1 MSGYRQSAQCVNL
14 FVMLALA
21 IGGAG
26 CASPALRED
35 VEPLQATYAW
45 PPATSG
51 LLADL
56 AGTVVAQADPE
67 HSGFLL
73 LDPSYESL
81 LWRLA
86 LIDSAVSSVD
96 IVTYLWYPDHS
107 GKLLLERAVHAAERG
122 VRVRL
127 VIDDLL
133 TIGQE
138 AFMAD
143 LEAHPNIEMR
153 LFNPWKKRGI
163 ASRAG
168 AMIAQMERLNVRL
181 HNKLLIADGHAA
193 ILGGR
198 NIGDHYFGLGE
209 DFNFHDL
216 DVLGVGP
223 VAQQA
228 NELFDHFWNSEMV
241 ASARNL
247 STETEPD
254 RAQAGWERLQANARE
269 APELEQFPRAVKD
282 WAAELKAL
290 PGQLHLGESLFVY
303 DRIDGTKVEQ
313 SMFAGLFGFLD
324 MAQDELLITNA
335 YVVPGE
341 PGIECLRS
349 LSDRGVDVR
358 ILTNSLSSH
367 DVPVVNA
374 HYEKWRADLLEAGV
388 DLYEFRADPAMA
400 ELVNVPPVEGKFI
413 SLHSKAVVIDTRYV
427 FIGSMNF
434 DPRSAAINTEM
445 GVIVDSPSLAAELR
459 AVMLRDMEGT
469 NAWRLSLDE
478 GGKVLWTNSEE
489 TVSKQPS
496 RGFMQNVMNV
506 IFKVVP
512 KEQS

>member
-1 MSGYRQSAQCVNL
+1 MRRQKFSGSMKIVAL
-14 FVMLALA
+14 LAFTL
-21 IGGAG
+21 GAVG
-26 CASPALRED
+26 CASPGLQDD
-35 VEPLQATYAW
+35 VEPPQPTYAL

-51 LLADL
+51 QLAEL
-56 AGTVVAQADPE
+56 AGTVTARADSE
-67 HSGFLL
+67 HSGFML

-122 VRVRL
+122 VHVRL

-153 LFNPWKKRGI
+153 LFNPWKKRGVM
-163 ASRAG
+163 SRVG

-181 HNKLLIADGHAA
+181 HDKLLIADGHAA

-198 NIGDHYFGLGE
+198 NIGDHYFGLGH

-223 VAQQA
+223 IAQQA
-228 NELFDHFWNSEMV
+228 NEMFDHFWNSELV
-241 ASARNL
+241 VSARNL
-247 STETEPD
+247 TTETDPD
-254 RAQAGWERLQANARE
+254 RAEESWENLQANARE
-269 APELEQFPRAVKD
+269 APELEAFPRAVKD
-282 WAAELKAL
+282 WAAELQAL
-290 PGQLHLGESLFVY
+290 REQLHVGESLIVY
-303 DRIDGTKVEQ
+303 DRIEGATVEQ
-313 SMFAGLFGFLD
+313 AMFAGLFSFLD
-324 MAQDELLITNA
+324 RAEQELLITNA

-341 PGIECLRS
+341 PGIEFLQS
-349 LSDRGVDVR
+349 LSDRGVDVK
-358 ILTNSLSSH
+358 ILTNSLASH

-374 HYEKWRADLLEAGV
+374 HYEKWRDDLIEAGV
-388 DLYEFRADPAMA
+388 DLYEFRADPAVA
-400 ELVNVPPVEGKFI
+400 ELVDVPPAQAKFTG
-413 SLHSKAVVIDTRYV
+413 LHSKAVVIDTRYV

-445 GVIVDSPSLAAELR
+445 GVIVDSPDLAAELR
-459 AVMLRDMEGT
+459 AVMLRDMEGV
-469 NAWRLSLDE
+469 NAWRLTLDE
-478 GGKVLWTNSEE
+478 KGAVIWTNSEE
-489 TVSKQPS
+489 TRNKQPS
-496 RGFMQNVMNV
+496 RGFMQNIMNV

>member
-1 MSGYRQSAQCVNL
+1 MIRYKQFSGCIKLLVL
-14 FVMLALA
+14 LALSL
-21 IGGAG
+21 GMTG
-26 CASPALRED
+26 CSSPGLRD
-35 VEPLQATYAW
+35 DIEPLQPTYAL

-56 AGTVVAQADPE
+56 AGTVVAQAEPE
-67 HSGFLL
+67 HSGFML

-122 VRVRL
+122 VQVRL

-163 ASRAG
+163 ASRAA

-247 STETEPD
+247 STETDPD

-269 APELEQFPRAVKD
+269 APELEGFPRAVRD
-282 WAAELKAL
+282 WSDQIRAL
-290 PGQLHLGESLFVY
+290 PVQLHLGESMIVY
-303 DRIDGTKVEQ
+303 DRLEGAAIEQ
-313 SMFAGLFGFLD
+313 AMFAGLFSFLD
-324 MAQDELLITNA
+324 MANEELLITNA

-341 PGIECLRS
+341 PGIEFLRS

-367 DVPVVNA
+367 DVPIVNA
-374 HYEKWRADLLEAGV
+374 HYEKWRDDLLEAGV
-388 DLYEFRADPAMA
+388 DLYEFRADPAIA
-400 ELVNVPPVEGKFI
+400 ELVNVPPVEGKFVG
-413 SLHSKAVVIDTRYV
+413 LHSKAVVIDARYV

-445 GVIVDSPSLAAELR
+445 GVIVDSPALAAELR

-478 GGKVLWTNSEE
+478 DGKVLWTNNEE
-489 TVSKQPS
+489 TVRKQPS
-496 RGFMQNVMNV
+496 RGFSQNIMNV

>member
-1 MSGYRQSAQCVNL
+1 MNSYRQFSWCISLCV
-14 FVMLALA
+14 VLALA
-21 IGGAG
+21 GGGAG
-26 CASPALRED
+26 CSSPTLRDD
-35 VEPLQATYAW
+35 VEPLQPTYAL
-45 PPATSG
+45 PPTTSG
-51 LLADL
+51 SLAEL
-56 AGTVVAQADPE
+56 AREVASGAEPE
-67 HSGFLL
+67 HSGFML
-73 LDPSYESL
+73 LDPSYDSL

-96 IVTYLWYPDHS
+96 IVTYLWYPDHT
-107 GKLLLERAVHAAERG
+107 GNLLLERAVHAAERG

-163 ASRAG
+163 TSRAA
-168 AMIAQMERLNVRL
+168 AMIAQMERLNVRM
-181 HNKLLIADGHAA
+181 HNKLIIADGHAA

-247 STETEPD
+247 STETDPE
-254 RAQAGWERLQANARE
+254 RAQAGWENLQANSRE

-282 WAAELKAL
+282 WAAELQDL
-290 PGQLHLGESLFVY
+290 PGQLHLGESLIVFDPV
-303 DRIDGTKVEQ
+303 DGTKVEQ
-313 SMFAGLFGFLD
+313 SMYAGLFGFLD
-324 MAQDELLITNA
+324 MAQEELLITNA

-341 PGIECLRS
+341 PGIEFLRS

-358 ILTNSLSSH
+358 ILTNSLASH

-374 HYEKWRADLLEAGV
+374 HYEKWRDDLLEAGV
-388 DLYEFRADPAMA
+388 DLYESRSDPAIA
-400 ELVNVPPVEGKFI
+400 ELVNVPPGGGKFI

-445 GVIVDSPSLAAELR
+445 GVIVDSPALAAELR

-478 GGKVLWTNSEE
+478 DGKVLWTNNEE
-489 TVSKQPS
+489 TVRKQPS
-496 RGFMQNVMNV
+496 RGFSQNVMNA

>member
-1 MSGYRQSAQCVNL
+1 MNGYRQFIWCVNL
-14 FVMLALA
+14 FVTLALA

-26 CASPALRED
+26 CASPSLRDD
-35 VEPLQATYAW
+35 VEPPQLTFAL
-45 PPATSG
+45 PPSTSG
-51 LLADL
+51 ALAEL
-56 AGTVVAQADPE
+56 AGEVAGEAEPG
-67 HSGFLL
+67 HSGFML
-73 LDPSYESL
+73 LDPSYDSL
-81 LWRLA
+81 IWRLA

-122 VRVRL
+122 VHVRL

-163 ASRAG
+163 TSRAA

-241 ASARNL
+241 APAINL
-247 STETEPD
+247 STDTDPD
-254 RAQAGWERLQANARE
+254 RAQAGWENLQANARE

-282 WAAELKAL
+282 WAAELQAL
-290 PGQLHLGESLFVY
+290 PEQLHLGESLIVF

-324 MAQDELLITNA
+324 MAQEELLITNA

-341 PGIECLRS
+341 PGIEFLRG

-367 DVPVVNA
+367 DVPIVNA
-374 HYEKWRADLLEAGV
+374 HYEKWRDDLLEAGV
-388 DLYEFRADPAMA
+388 DLYESRSDPAIA
-400 ELVNVPPVEGKFI
+400 ELVNVPPGGGKFI

-434 DPRSAAINTEM
+434 DPRSAVINTEM
-445 GVIVDSPSLAAELR
+445 GVIVDSPALAAELR
-459 AVMLRDMEGT
+459 AVMLRDMDGK
-469 NAWRLSLDE
+469 NAWRLSLDQH
-478 GGKVLWTNSEE
+478 GKVLWTNSEE
-489 TVSKQPS
+489 TVKKQPS